1 MQCPQCGAETPD
13 EEWNCVSCR
22 VNLYWAHQHYEELAR
37 IREQQGLD
45 THANTPPF
53 LVKSHHRE
61 MGDRARRGGPVES
74 KVRSIARR
82 IMRGEATEQP

>member
-1 MQCPQCGAETPD
+1 MRCPQCGAETPE

-22 VNLYWAHQHYEELAR
+22 INLYWAYQHYAELAR

-45 THANTPPF
+45 AHANTPPF
-53 LVKSHHRE
+53 LINSHRRE
-61 MGDRARRGGPVES
+61 MGERTRRGGPVES

-82 IMRGEATEQP
+82 IMRSESTEKP